1 MKDKTKK
8 KEGKEVKKEAKTVVF
23 GTSPVSSRGQL
34 VIPAKLRKAQNIQP
48 GDTLIF
54 TGLPGTNYFT
64 VLNAN
69 AFEGFTKDLQ
79 NFLGN
84 ETLPDKEKKK
94 GK

>member
-1 MKDKTKK
+1 MKDKDKQK
-8 KEGKEVKKEAKTVVF
+8 GQKEAKMVVF
-23 GTSPVSSRGQL
+23 GTSPVSSRGQM
-34 VIPAKLRKAQNIQP
+34 VIPAKLRKAHNIQP

-54 TGLPGTNYFT
+54 TGTQDSNYFT

-79 NFLGN
+79 GILGT
-84 ETLPDKEKKK
+84 EQSPTKEKKK

>member
-1 MKDKTKK
+1 M
-8 KEGKEVKKEAKTVVF
+8 VVF
-23 GTSPVSSRGQL
+23 GTSPVSSRGQM
-34 VIPAKLRKAQNIQP
+34 VIPAKLRKAHNLQP

-54 TGLPGTNYFT
+54 TGTPDSNYFT

-79 NFLGN
+79 NLLG
-84 ETLPDKEKKK
+84 EDKPSKKEKK

>member
-1 MKDKTKK
+1 MKVKNKI
-8 KEGKEVKKEAKTVVF
+8 KEGNEVKKEAKTVVF

-48 GDTLIF
+48 GDTFIF
-54 TGLPGTNYFT
+54 TGVPDTNYFT

-79 NFLGN
+79 NLLGK
-84 ETLPDKEKKK
+84 EPVQEKKK

>member
-1 MKDKTKK
+1 MRIKDKQ
-8 KEGKEVKKEAKTVVF
+8 KEKKEAKMVVF
-23 GTSPVSSRGQL
+23 GTSPVSSRGQM
-34 VIPAKLRKAQNIQP
+34 VIPAKLRKAHNLQP

-54 TGLPGTNYFT
+54 TGTPDSNYFT

-79 NFLGN
+79 NLLGDDKS
-84 ETLPDKEKKK
+84 PKKEKK

>member
-1 MKDKTKK
+1 MSAKDKQ
-8 KEGKEVKKEAKTVVF
+8 KEKKEAKMVVF
-23 GTSPVSSRGQL
+23 GTSPISSRGQM
-34 VIPAKLRKAQNIQP
+34 VIPAKLRKAHNLQP

-54 TGLPGTNYFT
+54 TGTPDSNYFT

-79 NFLGN
+79 GILGN
-84 ETLPDKEKKK
+84 EQPATKEKKK

>member
-1 MKDKTKK
+1 MKDKSKQ
-8 KEGKEVKKEAKTVVF
+8 KEKKEAKTVVF

-34 VIPAKLRKAQNIQP
+34 VVPAKLRKAQNIQS

-54 TGLPGTNYFT
+54 TGLPGANYFT

-79 NFLGN
+79 NLLGN
-84 ETLPDKEKKK
+84 ETVQKKEKKK

>member
-1 MKDKTKK
+1 MKNKDKLKGE
-8 KEGKEVKKEAKTVVF
+8 KETRTIVF

-79 NFLGN
+79 NLLGKK
-84 ETLPDKEKKK
+84 PVQEKKK

>member
-1 MKDKTKK
+1 MSTKDKQ
-8 KEGKEVKKEAKTVVF
+8 KEKKEAKMVVF
-23 GTSPVSSRGQL
+23 GTSPVSSRGQM
-34 VIPAKLRKAQNIQP
+34 VIPAKLRKAHNLQP

-54 TGLPGTNYFT
+54 TGTPDSNYFT

-79 NFLGN
+79 NLLGDDKS
-84 ETLPDKEKKK
+84 PKKEKK

>member
-1 MKDKTKK
+1 MKQKSK
-8 KEGKEVKKEAKTVVF
+8 KESKQAKTVVF

-54 TGLPGTNYFT
+54 TGIPGGSHFT

-69 AFEGFTKDLQ
+69 AFDGFTKDLQ
-79 NFLGN
+79 GFLKDDIS
-84 ETLPDKEKKK
+84 EEDKDKKE
-94 GK
+94 

>member
-1 MKDKTKK
+1 MKNKTKQE
-8 KEGKEVKKEAKTVVF
+8 EGKAVRKEAKTVVY

-54 TGLPGTNYFT
+54 TGVPDTNYFT

-79 NFLGN
+79 NLLGH
-84 ETLPDKEKKK
+84 EPLPTKEKKK

>member
-1 MKDKTKK
+1 M
-8 KEGKEVKKEAKTVVF
+8 VVF
-23 GTSPVSSRGQL
+23 GTSPVSSRGQM
-34 VIPAKLRKAQNIQP
+34 VIPAKLRKAHNLQP

-54 TGLPGTNYFT
+54 TGTPDSNYFT

-79 NFLGN
+79 NLLGDDKS
-84 ETLPDKEKKK
+84 PKKEKK

>member
-1 MKDKTKK
+1 MKNKNRLN
-8 KEGKEVKKEAKTVVF
+8 EGKESKTVVF

-34 VIPAKLRKAQNIQP
+34 VVPAKLRKAQNIQP

-54 TGLPGTNYFT
+54 TGVPGASYFT

-79 NFLGN
+79 NLFG
-84 ETLPDKEKKK
+84 EKQPSTKAKKK
-94 GK
+94 SK

>member
-1 MKDKTKK
+1 MKDKTEQKQKK
-8 KEGKEVKKEAKTVVF
+8 TVKSVVF

-54 TGLPGTNYFT
+54 TGIPGTSHFT

-69 AFEGFTKDLQ
+69 AFDGFTKDLQ
-79 NFLGN
+79 SLLG
-84 ETLPDKEKKK
+84 EEKTSKKDK
-94 GK
+94 

>member
-1 MKDKTKK
+1 MSVKDKQNEK
-8 KEGKEVKKEAKTVVF
+8 KESKMVVF
-23 GTSPVSSRGQL
+23 GTSPVSSRGQM
-34 VIPAKLRKAQNIQP
+34 VIPAKLRKALNIQP

-54 TGLPGTNYFT
+54 TGTPDANYFT

-79 NFLGN
+79 NLLGDDQS
-84 ETLPDKEKKK
+84 LKKDKK

>member
-1 MKDKTKK
+1 MKNKDRQKG
-8 KEGKEVKKEAKTVVF
+8 EKEVKTVVF

-79 NFLGN
+79 NLLGN
-84 ETLPDKEKKK
+84 EPLPTKEKKK